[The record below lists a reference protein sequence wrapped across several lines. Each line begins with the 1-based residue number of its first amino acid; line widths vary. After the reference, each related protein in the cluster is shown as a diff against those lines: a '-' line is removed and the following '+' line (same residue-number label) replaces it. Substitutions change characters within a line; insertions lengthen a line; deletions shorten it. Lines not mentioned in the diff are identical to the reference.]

1 MITFEYIS
9 FVLNLLVSGSCLVA
23 LLTLK
28 STRIKAGAE
37 AKGAEHDAK
46 GKEIENEEKAS
57 KLLMGYNGIFINLE
71 SLQMRNRMNS
81 NVITMLAGDSFTK
94 WQSLFFASTSTNI
107 YLGMKQDVSAN
118 LSPINGVLVI
128 PYDTPTLQSQYPK
141 FLAPINRDVE
151 IAYLNDTPIK
161 FNDLIGLG
169 ITPNVNLAECGDWA
183 VTNASHVWADLVT
196 LPNVLAKPPKIKYY
210 MLSLIANNTL

>member
-57 KLLMGYNGIFINLE
+57 KLLMGYIVEPLKNEINALRRE
-71 SLQMRNRMNS
+71 IKKLQKSIEKISDCPSADNCPVRNE
-81 NVITMLAGDSFTK
+81 
-94 WQSLFFASTSTNI
+94 
-107 YLGMKQDVSAN
+107 
-118 LSPINGVLVI
+118 
-128 PYDTPTLQSQYPK
+128 LQNNK
-141 FLAPINRDVE
+141 N
-151 IAYLNDTPIK
+151 ND
-161 FNDLIGLG
+161 
-169 ITPNVNLAECGDWA
+169 E
-183 VTNASHVWADLVT
+183 
-196 LPNVLAKPPKIKYY
+196 
-210 MLSLIANNTL
+210 